1 MTWTRST
8 LAEYMGDCV
17 LYRRLEPTC
26 EGQRGLGDLWAE
38 AGLERYYIPR
48 KTTPEYARVLL
59 LLLAEAQRARGVQR
73 PIERAL
79 FIGDTILNDG
89 TAARFLGDHLPM
101 RAFIGAD
108 RAHVPAAATW
118 QGGLFVANRWAT
130 LGDWY
135 AEVRAAGFGG
145 DEATAV
151 LVDLDKTA
159 IGARGRNDGA
169 IDAARVRAMLR
180 TLRGALGE
188 GLGEAAFR
196 AVYDPLNQ
204 PARHCF
210 TADNQ
215 DYLAYI
221 TLMVTGG
228 VFSAQDLWAELDAGT
243 LATVEEF
250 AARCDARRGAMGEG
264 LRQAHDEVCGGIA
277 AQDPT
282 PFKAFRR
289 REYLET
295 VAAMDALPDEA
306 PVEEVLAGEIVLTEE
321 VASLCR
327 HLAARGALVMG
338 LSDKPDEASLPTPAH
353 VARGCRPLHRTRMK
367 VYGDAVI

>member
-1 MTWTRST
+1 
-8 LAEYMGDCV
+8 
-17 LYRRLEPTC
+17 
-26 EGQRGLGDLWAE
+26 
-38 AGLERYYIPR
+38 
-48 KTTPEYARVLL
+48 
-59 LLLAEAQRARGVQR
+59 
-73 PIERAL
+73 
-79 FIGDTILNDG
+79 
-89 TAARFLGDHLPM
+89 
-101 RAFIGAD
+101 
-108 RAHVPAAATW
+108 
-118 QGGLFVANRWAT
+118 
-130 LGDWY
+130 
-135 AEVRAAGFGG
+135 
-145 DEATAV
+145 
-151 LVDLDKTA
+151 
-159 IGARGRNDGA
+159 
-169 IDAARVRAMLR
+169 VRAMLR

-228 VFSAQDLWAELDAGT
+228 VFPAEDLWAELDAGT

-264 LRQAHDEVCGGIA
+264 LRAAHDEVCGGIA